1 MAEESEA
8 VLHTLGLFLYALILA
23 MVLVGLIALVLLPQ
37 GEMPLGALALPRLR
51 PSCSPPARTRD
62 AAATP
67 LARSR
72 KLPTLLNVSLG

>member
-1 MAEESEA
+1 
-8 VLHTLGLFLYALILA
+8 VVHTIGLFLYALILA

-37 GEMPLGALALPRLR
+37 GEMTRGALAFPRLR
-51 PSCSPPARTRD
+51 PSCSPRARTRD
-62 AAATP
+62 DAATP

>member
-1 MAEESEA
+1 M
-8 VLHTLGLFLYALILA
+8 LHTIGLFLYALILA
-23 MVLVGLIALVLLPQ
+23 TVLVGLIALVLLPQ
-37 GEMPLGALALPRLR
+37 GEMTLGALALPRLR

-62 AAATP
+62 AATAP

>member
-1 MAEESEA
+1 M
-8 VLHTLGLFLYALILA
+8 LHTLGLFLYALILA
-23 MVLVGLIALVLLPQ
+23 MVLVELVALVLLPQ

>member
-1 MAEESEA
+1 M
-8 VLHTLGLFLYALILA
+8 LHTIGLILYALILA
-23 MVLVGLIALVLLPQ
+23 MVLVGLIALVLPQ
-37 GEMPLGALALPRLR
+37 GEMTHGALALPRPR

-72 KLPTLLNVSLG
+72 KLPTLPNVSLG